1 MWANHV
7 NFLPIIIKVLP
18 SHSNAFSLLNLK
30 KYMDQIRVKL
40 KNWLDRNCNKSN
52 RNHSPNQMQRSISLL
67 QQQSKQEWIKYGD
80 ANSRLFFAKSKQ
92 RKLATYI
99 YSIKDDTGTW
109 VEGFVKVGQVML
121 NFYKDLLG
129 HHPTTGSPIDPAI
142 IQLGPQLSKEQQVA
156 LSWVFVHH
164 RLPTKQRLNYRH
176 GGEFQ
181 QLNPQWK
188 GESGP
193 SEKLK
198 GIDKITY
205 AIFTAVIYHI
215 WSARNHAL
223 PKKQTIPV
231 RETIKNIKEQIL
243 HRVLSLNIGKK
254 KHSMHTD
261 RLLQ

>member
-156 LSWVFVHH
+156 LCKPFTVEDVKLALFFIPNTKSPGPDGFSSAFYKHTWGVTKDMICSVKSQMVF
-164 RLPTKQRLNYRH
+164 
-176 GGEFQ
+176 GGV
-181 QLNPQWK
+181 NPQLQQACLHTVGLNSNSFPLK
-188 GESGP
+188 YLGVLIVS
-193 SEKLK
+193 SKLTK
-198 GIDKITY
+198 IGCNALVEKIT
-205 AIFTAVIYHI
+205 T
-215 WSARNHAL
+215 
-223 PKKQTIPV
+223 
-231 RETIKNIKEQIL
+231 
-243 HRVLSLNIGKK
+243 RV
-254 KHSMHTD
+254 HT
-261 RLLQ
+261 